1 MRWHLT
7 GLWRSSDF
15 VKFWLGQTVSRF
27 GSGITGIALPL
38 TGVLL
43 LAATPSQMGIL
54 SALDGAAVLAIG
66 LFVGVWVDRV
76 RRRPLLIATDLGRA
90 FILSTVPLAALFGVL
105 HIEQLYA
112 VAALT
117 GMFTVIFNVANQSF
131 LPSLIPQTALVEGNS
146 KLGVSDSLAEI
157 GGPAVAGPLVQL
169 ISAPFAVL
177 FDALSFLFSAFCLG
191 LIRKPEPPVAVAENR
206 MSIWHELV
214 QGLHEVLK
222 NPLLRSLAGGV
233 GAFNFFGNFVGA
245 LYALYVVREL
255 HAAPIFLGFLI
266 ATGGVSALVG
276 AFIAER
282 IIRRFGLG
290 LTAGATLFIY
300 GATGLL
306 IPLAAGP
313 TAIALSFLFT
323 SQLAGDASVSI
334 HLIAEVSLRQSI
346 VPGNMLG
353 RTNASLQFLSQGV
366 APIGALLAGILGGL
380 IGLRLTIL
388 IGVLGVMA
396 AGALLLL
403 SPIRKISEIKNE

>member
-90 FILSTVPLAALFGVL
+90 FILGTVPLAALFGVL

-131 LPSLIPQTALVEGNS
+131 LPSLISQTALVEGNS

-282 IIRRFGLG
+282 VIRRFGLG

-403 SPIRKISEIKNE
+403 SPIRKISEI

>member
-90 FILSTVPLAALFGVL
+90 FILGTVPLAALFGVL

-177 FDALSFLFSAFCLG
+177 FDAFSFLFSAFCLG

-334 HLIAEVSLRQSI
+334 HLITEVSLRQSI

-403 SPIRKISEIKNE
+403 SPIRKISKIKTE

>member
-1 MRWHLT
+1 MRWRLN
-7 GLWRSSDF
+7 GLWHNRDF

-169 ISAPFAVL
+169 VSAPFAVL

-191 LIRKPEPPVAVAENR
+191 LIRKPEPPAAVAENR

-245 LYALYVVREL
+245 LYALYVIREL

-282 IIRRFGLG
+282 VVRRFGLG

-313 TAIALSFLFT
+313 TAVALSFLFT

-388 IGVLGVMA
+388 IGVIGVMA

-403 SPIRKISEIKNE
+403 SPIRKISEIKNK

>member
-90 FILSTVPLAALFGVL
+90 FILGTVPLAALFGVL

-177 FDALSFLFSAFCLG
+177 FDAFSFLFSAFCLG

-346 VPGNMLG
+346 APGNMLG

-403 SPIRKISEIKNE
+403 SPIRKISKIKTE

>member
-131 LPSLIPQTALVEGNS
+131 LPSLISQTALVEGNS

-366 APIGALLAGILGGL
+366 APIGALLAGILGEL

-403 SPIRKISEIKNE
+403 SPIRKIGEIKNE

>member
-1 MRWHLT
+1 VSKKAA
-7 GLWRSSDF
+7 GLYYNPDF

-66 LFVGVWVDRV
+66 LFVGVWVDRI

-90 FILSTVPLAALFGVL
+90 FILGTVPLAALFGVL

-117 GMFTVIFNVANQSF
+117 GMSTVIFNVANQSF

-169 ISAPFAVL
+169 VSAPFAVL
-177 FDALSFLFSAFCLG
+177 FDAFSFLFSAFCLG
-191 LIRKPEPPVAVAENR
+191 LIRKPEPPVASAEHR
-206 MSIWHELV
+206 KSMWHEFG
-214 QGLHEVLK
+214 QGLHEVLR
-222 NPLLRSLAGGV
+222 NPLLRSLAAGV

-282 IIRRFGLG
+282 VVRRFGLG
-290 LTAGATLFIY
+290 LTAAATLFIY

-323 SQLAGDASVSI
+323 SQLVGDASVSI
-334 HLIAEVSLRQSI
+334 HLIAEVSLRQSV

-353 RTNASLQFLSQGV
+353 RINASLQFLSQGI

-396 AGALLLL
+396 AGALLFL
-403 SPIRKISEIKNE
+403 SPIRKVSGLKNE